1 LGPKCGWITVN
12 HGLQIAQLVRQ
23 ADLALLGGGLQLC
36 SQAITDPD
44 FGLALAHH
52 VLDDIHT
59 AVETD
64 PMQDRRQAAEHPMP
78 PVRAIHPA
86 RMTAL

>member
-1 LGPKCGWITVN
+1 
-12 HGLQIAQLVRQ
+12 
-23 ADLALLGGGLQLC
+23 
-36 SQAITDPD
+36 
-44 FGLALAHH
+44 LAHH

-78 PVRAIHPA
+78 PWLRLTPCRSCKALCVR
-86 RMTAL
+86 